1 MIELKSIASNIFS
14 TIDFIEWSYKNLL
27 IETSGKW
34 IPFSFTGH
42 EPLKELYEQ
51 SNHPYMSVKK
61 AAQLGVSTYSA
72 SRAIYLGQ
80 QYGMS
85 SIYYFPTDVEVDDF
99 VDGKFT
105 PIIQQSQNLSRLQR
119 PTDPNNKGLKVFTG
133 FRVYF
138 RGVYTKRRVKGITGD
153 FVIKDEVDEANVEN
167 LKFADDRTLHSK
179 FGYIMELSQPSI
191 SDYGIDA
198 SFQLGDQRYWGIKC
212 GCGKW
217 NFPDKTFPD
226 CLIKNKHG
234 LVYIGCIKCRKPIN
248 IAEGQWVADYPER
261 TNTRRSYQLSHLIF
275 DLIKPEKIYEKYN
288 SLRAIEEK
296 KNFNISMLGKTYDSP
311 NNKPI
316 TLTVLNQV
324 QRDYKLTNQYNA
336 SYFGMDVGDIC
347 HLVFGHYYQGRLRV
361 HWMEELPADDEK
373 RIINTIRKHGLLHGV
388 IDAMPYK
395 TLAKNIAK
403 TFRGKIYLHYL
414 RERLNNP
421 FNVGIEGE
429 DEKSLP
435 KITVN
440 RTESIDETV
449 DQLLSGRIELPS
461 LKKANGVALEN
472 YTKFRTQLTF
482 LIKEQVVRSNGR
494 VEYEYKHTVPNHYG
508 MALNSMRIASELAQY
523 NIVTGIDPV
532 YMDLK

>member
-1 MIELKSIASNIFS
+1 MIELANIASNIFS

-34 IPFSFTGH
+34 IPFSFNGH

-51 SNHPYMSVKK
+51 SHHPYIAVKK

-72 SRAIYLGQ
+72 SRAIYLGH
-80 QYGMS
+80 QYGLS

-105 PIIQQSQNLSRLQR
+105 PIIQQSQNLSRIQR
-119 PTDPNNKGLKVFTG
+119 PTDPNNKGLKVFNG

-167 LKFADDRTLHSK
+167 LKFADDRTLHSQY
-179 FGYIMELSQPSI
+179 GYIMELSQPSI

-212 GCGKW
+212 GCGKL

-234 LVYIGCIKCRKPIN
+234 LVYIGCMKCRKPIN
-248 IAEGQWVADYPER
+248 ISQGQWIADYPER

-275 DLIKPEKIYEKYN
+275 SLIEPKKIYEKYN
-288 SLRAIEEK
+288 NVRTIEEK
-296 KNFNISMLGKTYDSP
+296 KNFAISILGKTYDSP
-311 NNKPI
+311 NSKPI
-316 TLTVLNQV
+316 TIQTLNQIE
-324 QRDYKLTNQYNA
+324 RDHKLSNQYNA
-336 SYFGMDVGDIC
+336 SYFGMDVGDVC
-347 HLVFGHYYQGRLRV
+347 HLVFGHYYNGRLRV

-373 RIINTIRKHGLLHGV
+373 KIIAAIKRHGLLHGV
-388 IDAMPYK
+388 VDAMPYK
-395 TLAKNIAK
+395 TLSKNIANA
-403 TFRGKIYLHYL
+403 FRGRIHIQYFKGDSLKTGL
-414 RERLNNP
+414 
-421 FNVGIEGE
+421 EGE
-429 DEKSLP
+429 GEKEVP

-440 RTESIDETV
+440 RTEALDETV
-449 DQLLSGRIELPS
+449 DQLLSGRIEIPS
-461 LKKANGVALEN
+461 LKKANGIALEN
-472 YTKFRTQLTF
+472 YTKFRTHLTF
-482 LIKEQVVRSNGR
+482 LIKEQVIRANGR
-494 VEYEYKHTVPNHYG
+494 VEYEYKHTVPNHYA

-523 NIVTGIDPV
+523 NIVTNVDPI
-532 YMDLK
+532 YMDLR